1 MKLVHVIEKFFTS
14 GAASSLKQIYD
25 ALSDSSVVTSQK
37 VICLKSSGSSKPTP
51 SWFPVPVTTYSYL
64 EFSDI
69 TKASEYENAVFV
81 FHKLMCSP
89 VKIISNLL
97 LKTQRPNFVINHTY
111 SDHSAFNRL
120 YNFNACVSVSEHMS
134 NKMRLYNKG
143 LQSFVVRNIVDH
155 DYASQ
160 FISDNKD
167 SSYFKSG
174 RINALNDIKYNAD
187 FVRWICNLN
196 IGKRHMHEYIGGG
209 QYLAQAT
216 SICDSSTNP
225 YSKCIMLGSVN
236 DDVKKFGKIKS
247 WDIFLYHINRP
258 EGTSM
263 SVLESL
269 ASGIPVVCSNHP
281 GNNELIKNGINGFV
295 FDDFSEAE
303 KTLKMLASDNQKLLD
318 IRSSTIDWARNN
330 LTKQKLKENYEAVIQ
345 EIVKSPLKIAKKP
358 HHIISKLKDN
368 TNKQLIYK
376 NDNPKKI
383 IQDRLA
389 QRSSHQRSRS
399 LRPVKKKVLGS
410 TLLQKQEL
418 VGQSKQERKTYVPII
433 LASEIVDYKFTSE
446 YIGVR
451 GINVGVDFCYG
462 DIDFK
467 SIGENE
473 YIILDVNNFLL
484 IKLPLSDNLVPKNSE
499 IIFIDNHNLNHIKT
513 L

>member
-25 ALSDSSVVTSQK
+25 ALHGSSIITSQE
-37 VICLKSSGSSKPTP
+37 VMCLKSSESSKPTP
-51 SWFPVPVTTYSYL
+51 SWFPVPAKTYSYL

-69 TKASEYENAVFV
+69 AKTSEYDNAVFV

-143 LQSFVVRNIVDH
+143 LQSFVVRNIVDY
-155 DYASQ
+155 DYASK

-167 SSYFKSG
+167 NSDFKSG
-174 RINALNDIKYNAD
+174 RINALNDIKYSAD

-196 IGKRHMHEYIGGG
+196 IGKQHVHEYIGGG
-209 QYLAQAT
+209 QYFGQAT
-216 SICDSSTNP
+216 SICDSSTNL
-225 YSKCIMLGSVN
+225 YSKCIMLGSIN

-247 WDIFLYHINRP
+247 WDVFLYHINRA

-281 GNNELIKNGINGFV
+281 GNNELIQSGINGFV
-295 FDDFSEAE
+295 FNDFSEAE
-303 KTLKMLASDNQKLLD
+303 KILKMLASDNKRLMDL
-318 IRSSTIDWARNN
+318 RSSTIDWAKNN
-330 LTKQKLKENYEAVIQ
+330 LTKKKLQENYEAVIQ
-345 EIVKSPLKIAKKP
+345 EIVKSPFKNVKKH
-358 HHIISKLKDN
+358 HHINNRVKDKLENQVIPGREK
-368 TNKQLIYK
+368 
-376 NDNPKKI
+376 PKKI
-383 IQDRLA
+383 VKDRLA
-389 QRSSHQRSRS
+389 QNISHARSRS
-399 LRPVKKKVLGS
+399 LKSAKRKILGS
-410 TLLQKQEL
+410 TLLLKQEIINEL
-418 VGQSKQERKTYVPII
+418 KEDRKTYVPII
-433 LASEIVDYKFTSE
+433 AVSDIADMAFTSD

-451 GINVGVDFCYG
+451 GVNVSADFCYG
-462 DIDFK
+462 TIDFK
-467 SIGENE
+467 NIGENE
-473 YIILDVNNFLL
+473 YLCLNINDFLL
-484 IKLPLSDNLVPKNSE
+484 RKLTLSNNLVPENSE
-499 IIFIDNHNLNHIKT
+499 IIFINSRNLDYIKT
-513 L
+513 F